1 MNEMTLSEKALTSML
16 NSMRIT
22 ATQEQFSK
30 LLALFS
36 HEPEDCR
43 EWTEQDIYEQIRKI
57 IR

>member
-1 MNEMTLSEKALTSML
+1 MTLSRKSLVSML
-16 NSMRIT
+16 DSMRIT

-36 HEPEDCR
+36 HEPEDCH